1 MIQVYCGNGK
11 GKTTA
16 AVGGAIRAAGSSM
29 RVAFAQFLKNGDSS
43 ELTVLQ
49 GLPDVTC
56 ILSPVAFPLLQM
68 PDEALQARLRAA
80 YDEMLRQVETSDAA
94 FCVLDEVLDAWQYPL
109 LSRPRL
115 QTFLETQREARELVL
130 TGRQLPPALAG
141 LADYISEVQ
150 AVRHPFTK
158 GIPAR
163 KGVEY

>member
-16 AVGGAIRAAGSSM
+16 AVGGAIRAAGSGM

-43 ELTVLQ
+43 ELQVLQ
-49 GLPDVTC
+49 SLPDVTC

-94 FCVLDEVLDAWQYPL
+94 FCVLDEVLDAWQYHL

-115 QTFLETQREARELVL
+115 QAFLETQREARELVL
-130 TGRQLPPALAG
+130 TGRQLPPSLAG